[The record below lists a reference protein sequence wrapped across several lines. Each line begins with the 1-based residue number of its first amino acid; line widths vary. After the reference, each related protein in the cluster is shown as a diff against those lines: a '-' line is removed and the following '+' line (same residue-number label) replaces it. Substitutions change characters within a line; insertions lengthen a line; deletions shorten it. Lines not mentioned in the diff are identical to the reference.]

1 MSSVFAQERF
11 SADGYWWEKQVLP
24 VRVIAPWK
32 AFTTA
37 VVEQIFTALHK
48 RRDLLA
54 SVKANIMKVGIKH
67 GFREIVM
74 RSPGRYEIA
83 LKESSKFLQI
93 NNMPSLPELQQFLP
107 FIPVFLNT
115 SSWEDVQICHISLVL
130 ALPGSK
136 EQSWHADGGHVDLQH
151 HQPCHCLNIFIPLL
165 DLTSD
170 LGPTELRPGTHVHTR
185 NLAPM
190 MLAAKARKTLQAPV
204 APLLQLGDVLVFDYR
219 ILHRG
224 LANVSQQ
231 NRPILVLT
239 VAQAWFKDVL
249 NFPAR
254 SLKDHYKDDDS
265 SE

>member
-1 MSSVFAQERF
+1 MSSSCVQERF
-11 SADGYWWEKQVLP
+11 SADGYVWEKQVVP
-24 VRVIAPWK
+24 ACVIESWK
-32 AFTTA
+32 DFTTV
-37 VVEQIFTALHK
+37 VVEQIFAALHK
-48 RRDLLA
+48 RRDVLE
-54 SVKANIMKVGIKH
+54 SDKTDIMKVGIKH

-74 RSPGRYEIA
+74 RSPGRYEIT

-93 NNMPSLPELQQFLP
+93 SNMPSLQELQSFLP
-107 FIPVFLNT
+107 FVPAFLNAT
-115 SSWEDVQICHISLVL
+115 SWDDVQICHVSLVL

-170 LGPTELRPGTHVHTR
+170 LGPTELRPGTHLHTR
-185 NLAPM
+185 NLVPL
-190 MLAAKARKTLQAPV
+190 MLAAKARKTLQAPTT
-204 APLLQLGDVLVFDYR
+204 PLLQCGDVLVFDYR

-254 SLKDHYKDDDS
+254 SLKDHNR
-265 SE
+265 SESKE

>member
-1 MSSVFAQERF
+1 MSSSCVQERF
-11 SADGYWWEKQVLP
+11 SADGYLWEKQVVP
-24 VRVIAPWK
+24 ARVIESWK
-32 AFTTA
+32 DFSTD
-37 VVEQIFTALHK
+37 VVEQLFSELHK
-48 RRDLLA
+48 RRD
-54 SVKANIMKVGIKH
+54 STESDKTDIMNIGITH
-67 GFREIVM
+67 GFREIVL

-93 NNMPSLPELQQFLP
+93 DNMPSLQGLQSFLP
-107 FIPVFLNT
+107 SIPSLLNAK
-115 SSWEDVQICHISLVL
+115 SWEDVQICHVSLVL
-130 ALPGSK
+130 AMSGSK

-170 LGPTELRPGTHVHTR
+170 LGPTELRPGTHYHTR
-185 NLAPM
+185 NLVPM

-204 APLLQLGDVLVFDYR
+204 APLLQRGDVLVFDYR
-219 ILHRG
+219 LLHRG
-224 LANVSQQ
+224 LANTSQQ

-254 SLKDHYKDDDS
+254 SLKDQSRDDA